1 MLLNRTH
8 MKRPKYIAIE
18 GPIGAGKS
26 SLTNILGIKLKA
38 RLILD
43 QNNPFLENFY
53 SDMTKYAFQTQ
64 LYFLLS
70 RFGQQKDLG
79 QQDLFQSNIVCDY
92 LFLKD
97 RIFASITLDENEF
110 ILYEKVYS
118 LLKASI
124 ALPDLVIYLQ
134 TDAESLE
141 ERLKSKKGPYS
152 DAISLDYL
160 RELVKAYNYFFFHYN
175 QTPLLVVNTKKLD
188 FVNNPEDSESLL
200 KEINQLKSGT
210 NYFVPF

>member
-1 MLLNRTH
+1 

-26 SLTNILGIKLKA
+26 SLSNILGGKMQA
-38 RLILD
+38 RLVLD
-43 QNNPFLENFY
+43 SANPFLESFY
-53 SDMTKYAFQTQ
+53 SDMEKYAFQTQ
-64 LYFLLS
+64 LYFLLA
-70 RFGQQKDLG
+70 RFGQQKEIS
-79 QQDLFQSNIVCDY
+79 QQDLFKSNIICDY
-92 LFLKD
+92 LFFKD

-118 LLKASI
+118 LLKADI
-124 ALPDLVIYLQ
+124 VLPDLVIYLQ
-134 TDAESLE
+134 TDADALE
-141 ERLKSKKGPYS
+141 ERLKSKKGEF
-152 DAISLDYL
+152 DDRISLDYL
-160 RELVKAYNYFFFHYN
+160 KELVKAYNYFFFHYN

-188 FVNNPEDSESLL
+188 FVNNPEHTENLL

>member
-1 MLLNRTH
+1 
-8 MKRPKYIAIE
+8 MKKPKYIAIE

-26 SLTNILGIKLKA
+26 SLTKILGAKLNA

-43 QNNPFLENFY
+43 QENPFLENFY
-53 SDMTKYAFQTQ
+53 SDMGKYAFQTQ

-70 RFGQQKDLG
+70 RFGQQKDLN
-79 QQDLFQSNIVCDY
+79 QQDLFHKNILCDY

-110 ILYEKVYS
+110 ILYERVYG
-118 LLKASI
+118 LLKANI
-124 ALPDLVIYLQ
+124 VLPDLVIYLQ
-134 TDAESLE
+134 ADAESLE
-141 ERLKSKKGPYS
+141 ERLKKKNEAFS
-152 DAISLDYL
+152 EKISLDYL

-175 QTPLLVVNTKKLD
+175 QTPLLVVNTKRLD
-188 FVNNPEDSESLL
+188 FVNNAEDTERLL

>member
-1 MLLNRTH
+1 

-26 SLTNILGIKLKA
+26 SLANILGARLKA
-38 RLILD
+38 KLILD
-43 QNNPFLENFY
+43 QQNPFLENFY
-53 SDMTKYAFQTQ
+53 SDMEKYAFQTQ
-64 LYFLLS
+64 LYFLLA
-70 RFGQQKDLG
+70 RFGQQKDLM
-79 QQDLFQSNIVCDY
+79 QQDLFQSSVVCDY

-124 ALPDLVIYLQ
+124 PLPDLVIYLQ

-141 ERLKSKKGPYS
+141 ERLRGKKNPLS
-152 DAISLDYL
+152 ERISLDYL

-188 FVNNPEDSESLL
+188 FVNNPEDMERLI

>member
-1 MLLNRTH
+1 MI
-8 MKRPKYIAIE
+8 KKPKYIAVE

-26 SLTNILGIKLKA
+26 SLANILGGKLNA

-43 QNNPFLENFY
+43 PENPFLKNFY
-53 SDMTKYAFQTQ
+53 TDMSKYAFQTQ

-70 RFGQQKDLG
+70 RFGQQKELS
-79 QQDLFQSNIVCDY
+79 QQDLFRSNVVCDY
-92 LFLKD
+92 LFFKD

-118 LLKASI
+118 LLKANI
-124 ALPDLVIYLQ
+124 VLPDLVIYLQ
-134 TDAESLE
+134 TDAEALE
-141 ERLKSKKGPYS
+141 ERMKKKNSPFSGM
-152 DAISLDYL
+152 ISLSYL
-160 RELVKAYNYFFFHYN
+160 EELVKAYNYFFFHYN

-188 FVNNPEDSESLL
+188 FINNPEDTEKLI
-200 KEINQLKSGT
+200 KEIIQLKSGT